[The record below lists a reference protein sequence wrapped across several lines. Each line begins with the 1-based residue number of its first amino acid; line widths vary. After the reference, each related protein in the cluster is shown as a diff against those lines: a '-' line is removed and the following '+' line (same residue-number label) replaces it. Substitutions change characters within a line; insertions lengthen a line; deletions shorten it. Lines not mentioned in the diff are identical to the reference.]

1 MCYLVFLPQ
10 CIQQLQQFDKGKKK
24 DKNPLFRAIDTALH
38 YPVMSEYRT
47 YYLCDCSK
55 DFVIWL
61 LFVTFERIVQAAADV
76 QKMPKYMDTPDASLP
91 LAATLEG
98 ENLVIIARKL

>member
-1 MCYLVFLPQ
+1 MVEPSLR
-10 CIQQLQQFDKGKKK
+10 KKIYETLGIR
-24 DKNPLFRAIDTALH
+24 DALSALKNRA
-38 YPVMSEYRT
+38 MSIGETKAR
-47 YYLCDCSK
+47 LNQ
-55 DFVIWL
+55 
-61 LFVTFERIVQAAADV
+61 RIVQAAADV